1 MINRFKTLSRGI
13 IDVSPLMIPVFPFGI
28 IYGVIGMDLGIGP
41 YMTLG
46 LSIIIFGGASQIVL
60 LQLFSGGASSLVI
73 LSSVGAVNS
82 RHILYG
88 AVLSEHLS
96 SLKITWKIILSYV
109 MVDQAFAVSNTY
121 FNKNKR
127 NQNKHYHLLG
137 AGFTC
142 WTIWQLSTILGIVLG
157 SVVPEELGLS
167 FTISLTFLALLINDL
182 RKFKNIIVMLTSGIV
197 ATVGFSIIPFQA
209 YIIVAAISALFVA
222 TLLTLIEFKKKK

>member
-1 MINRFKTLSRGI
+1 MNNKLKTLVKGI
-13 IDVSPLMIPVFPFGI
+13 TDVSPLMIPVFPFGI
-28 IYGVIGMDLGIGP
+28 IYGVIGMELGIGP

-82 RHILYG
+82 RHLLYG
-88 AVLSEHLS
+88 AVLSEYLS
-96 SLKITWKIILSYV
+96 TLKLTWKIILSYV

-121 FNKNKR
+121 FKNNRKNKNK
-127 NQNKHYHLLG
+127 HFHLLG

-142 WTIWQLSTILGIVLG
+142 WTIWQVSTILGIVLG

-167 FTISLTFLALLINDL
+167 FTISLTFLALLIHDF
-182 RKFKNIIVMLTSGIV
+182 RKFKNIIVMLVSGIV
-197 ATVGFSIIPFQA
+197 ATIGFNSIPFKA
-209 YIIVAAISALFVA
+209 YIIVAALSALA
-222 TLLTLIEFKKKK
+222 IAALLTLINSKEK

>member
-1 MINRFKTLSRGI
+1 MNARLKTLSRGI

-28 IYGVIGMDLGIGP
+28 IYGVIGMELGIGP

-73 LSSVGAVNS
+73 FSSVGAVNS
-82 RHILYG
+82 RHLLYG

-96 SLKITWKIILSYV
+96 TLKLTWKIILSYV
-109 MVDQAFAVSNTY
+109 MVDQAFAVSNIY
-121 FNKNKR
+121 FKNNRK
-127 NQNKHYHLLG
+127 NENKHFHLLG

-142 WTIWQLSTILGIVLG
+142 WIIWQTSTILGIVLG

-167 FTISLTFLALLINDL
+167 FTISLTFLALLIDDF
-182 RKFKNIIVMLTSGIV
+182 RKFKNIIVMFVSGIV
-197 ATVGFSIIPFQA
+197 ATIGFNSIPFKA
-209 YIIVAAISALFVA
+209 YIIVAALTALVVA
-222 TLLTLIEFKKKK
+222 ALLTLMNSKEK

>member
-1 MINRFKTLSRGI
+1 MNNKLKTLAKGI
-13 IDVSPLMIPVFPFGI
+13 VDVSPLMIPVFPFGI
-28 IYGVIGMDLGIGP
+28 IYGVIGMELGIGP

-82 RHILYG
+82 RHLLYG

-96 SLKITWKIILSYV
+96 SLKLTWKIILSYV

-121 FNKNKR
+121 FKNNRK
-127 NQNKHYHLLG
+127 NENKHFHLLG

-142 WTIWQLSTILGIVLG
+142 WTIWQISTILGIVLG

-167 FTISLTFLALLINDL
+167 FTISLTFLALLINDF
-182 RKFKNIIVMLTSGIV
+182 RKFKNIIVMSVSGIV
-197 ATVGFSIIPFQA
+197 ATIGFNSIPFKA
-209 YIIVAAISALFVA
+209 YIIVAALSALAVA
-222 TLLTLIEFKKKK
+222 ALLTLMNSKEK